1 MFGFFHGARVFMDV
15 RVLFKEV
22 RVYSYLCNITNPHIL
37 GYKKDFPIA
46 TTSSFSNVLL
56 IASFCLLMVVF
67 VDEIPSISASWS
79 AENPFLGVVSYILD
93 ESIMFTL

>member
-1 MFGFFHGARVFMDV
+1 MFGFFHGAWVFMDV

-46 TTSSFSNVLL
+46 TTSSFSNVL
-56 IASFCLLMVVF
+56 
-67 VDEIPSISASWS
+67 
-79 AENPFLGVVSYILD
+79 
-93 ESIMFTL
+93 